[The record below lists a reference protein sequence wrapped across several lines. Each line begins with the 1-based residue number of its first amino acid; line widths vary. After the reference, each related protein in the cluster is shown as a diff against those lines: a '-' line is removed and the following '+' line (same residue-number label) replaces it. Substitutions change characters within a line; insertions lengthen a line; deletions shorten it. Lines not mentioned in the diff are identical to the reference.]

1 MSILTRTV
9 SYTDSSGT
17 TLQSHFAYPAQGGKA
32 AAVLVAPEW
41 WGLSE
46 HAKSSAERLAEQG
59 YAALAADL
67 YGNAMLT
74 EDATVAGENMMKLV
88 NNPELL
94 AERTQLA
101 LDALVAQAES
111 DGGRLAAIGF
121 CFGGRVVLE
130 AARRGTP
137 LKAVATFH
145 GNLTPSKPAEK
156 GTIKGELLI
165 EHGESDTLVTMEDVE
180 AFRAEMQAAEARFHI
195 DVFPNAKHGFTNP
208 KATHNGERNGVDLGY
223 QQEAAEQSWQN
234 MLDLFKRVL

>member
-1 MSILTRTV
+1 M
-9 SYTDSSGT
+9 
-17 TLQSHFAYPAQGGKA
+17 
-32 AAVLVAPEW
+32 
-41 WGLSE
+41 
-46 HAKSSAERLAEQG
+46 
-59 YAALAADL
+59 AADL

-101 LDALVAQAES
+101 LDALAAQAES

-137 LKAVATFH
+137 LKAVASFH
-145 GNLTPSKPAEK
+145 GDLTPSEPAGK

-165 EHGESDTLVTMEDVE
+165 EHGELDTLVTMEGVE

-195 DVFPNAKHGFTNP
+195 DVFSNAKHGFTNP

>member
-1 MSILTRTV
+1 MSILTRTI
-9 SYTDSSGT
+9 SYTDSTGT
-17 TLQSHFAYPAQGGKA
+17 TLQSHFAYPAQGEKA

-46 HAKSSAERLAEQG
+46 HAKNSAERLAEKG
-59 YAALAADL
+59 YAALATDL

-74 EDATVAGENMMKLV
+74 EDAAVAGENMMKLV
-88 NNPELL
+88 NNPDLL

-101 LDALVAQAES
+101 IDALVAQAES
-111 DGGRLAAIGF
+111 DGERLAAIGF

-130 AARRGTP
+130 AARNGAP
-137 LKAVATFH
+137 LKAVASFH
-145 GNLTPSKPAEK
+145 GNLTPSKLAEK
-156 GTIKGELLI
+156 GAIKGELLI
-165 EHGESDTLVTMEDVE
+165 EHGELDTLVTMEDVE
-180 AFRAEMQAAEARFHI
+180 AFRAEMEAAEARFHI

-208 KATHNGERNGVDLGY
+208 QATHNGERNGVDLGY

>member
-9 SYTDSSGT
+9 SYTDSTGT
-17 TLQSHFAYPAQGGKA
+17 TLQSHFAYPAQGEKA

-46 HAKSSAERLAEQG
+46 HAKNSAERLAEQG
-59 YAALAADL
+59 YAALATDL

-74 EDATVAGENMMKLV
+74 EDAAVAGENMMKLV

-111 DGGRLAAIGF
+111 DGERLAAIGF

-130 AARRGTP
+130 AARNGAP
-137 LKAVATFH
+137 LKAVASFH

-156 GTIKGELLI
+156 GAIKGELLI
-165 EHGESDTLVTMEDVE
+165 EHGELDTLVTMEDVE
-180 AFRAEMQAAEARFHI
+180 AFRAEMEAAEARFYI
-195 DVFPNAKHGFTNP
+195 DVFLNAKHGFTNP

>member
-9 SYTDSSGT
+9 SYTDSTGI

-46 HAKSSAERLAEQG
+46 HAKNSAERLAEQG
-59 YAALAADL
+59 YAALATDL

-74 EDATVAGENMMKLV
+74 EDAAVAGENMMKLV
-88 NNPELL
+88 NNPDLL

-111 DGGRLAAIGF
+111 DG
-121 CFGGRVVLE
+121 
-130 AARRGTP
+130 
-137 LKAVATFH
+137 
-145 GNLTPSKPAEK
+145 NLTPLEPAGK
-156 GTIKGELLI
+156 GAVKGELLI
-165 EHGESDTLVTMEDVE
+165 EHGELDTLVTMESVE
-180 AFRAEMQAAEARFHI
+180 AFRAEMEAAEARFHI

-208 KATHNGERNGVDLGY
+208 KATRNGERNGVDLGY
-223 QQEAAEQSWQN
+223 QQEVAEQSWQN